1 VTGVQRPR
9 EDNGRVAFDAVR
21 ELVRADVVGRRRE
34 LEEIVAALNAGR
46 DLLLE
51 GPPGTSKSTL
61 LRAIARASGA
71 PFIMVEA
78 NADLTPAK
86 LVGFH
91 NPAAV
96 LAHGYRPDDFVPG
109 PLTEAML
116 RGALLYIEEF
126 NRVPE
131 DTLNTLLSPL
141 AERSFVVPRYGL
153 VRAAPGFRLIAAMNP
168 FDNVGTLRVS
178 QSIYDRLCRLAIGY
192 QSEEEERAVVRL
204 RTGSGNDWLI
214 DGAVALTRAT
224 RTHPEVRMGSSVRG
238 AIDLVLVAERLA
250 PLRGV
255 DLTRADNAAKDLVLD
270 AALLALSG
278 RMLLAETAERPPEAI
293 VRELWE
299 NVFYFIPQAARGKH
313 VLEIDNPIVAPTG
326 RKRRP
331 PRRSGPIVL
340 PMRPAPEPDSLPKA
354 GKVEQP
360 PRIYRPDEIAMLTA
374 ERGARS
380 PRSRAD
386 ILRDHPGARL
396 VLREDGQFDDEA
408 FRELYQ
414 QDEGAAL
421 ALLGDLWP
429 DAPDDDLRD
438 LTRRL
443 ALKIVIKLARHD
455 PTTNAGKGK
464 LRPVRYRFNSDD
476 LDLDRT
482 IEEIAGKPYPEYD
495 DFWVLERVR
504 ARRTYV
510 LLLDVSGSMRG
521 TKLMNAALA
530 AASLARNIRD
540 DDYAVA
546 LFWRDAAVLKGA
558 TQEKPLARLVDEIL
572 SVRARGL
579 TNLRLGLEVGLR
591 ELERTATQEKIG
603 IIFTDGMHNLGD
615 DPLPLAAKYPRLHVI
630 GTSLED
636 SRVRACQE
644 LAARGR
650 GRCVFI
656 ERMEDIPAAV
666 SYCLSA

>member
-1 VTGVQRPR
+1 MTDVQRPR
-9 EDNGRVAFDAVR
+9 EDHGHVAFDEVR
-21 ELVRADVVGRRRE
+21 ELVRADVVGRQRE
-34 LEEIVAALNAGR
+34 LEQIVAALNAGR

-71 PFIMVEA
+71 PFVMVEG

-96 LAHGYRPDDFVPG
+96 LAHGYRPEDFVPG

-178 QSIYDRLCRLAIGY
+178 QSIYDRLCRLPIGY

-204 RTGSGNDWLI
+204 RTGSRNDWLI

-250 PLRGV
+250 PLREV

-278 RMLLAETAERPPEAI
+278 RMLLAETAERTPEAI

-313 VLEIDNPIVAPTG
+313 VLEIDNPIVAPTS
-326 RKRRP
+326 RTRRP
-331 PRRSGPIVL
+331 PRRPGPIVL
-340 PMRPAPEPDSLPKA
+340 PMRPAPEPNSLPKA

-360 PRIYRPDEIAMLTA
+360 PRIYRPDEIALLTT
-374 ERGARS
+374 ERGAPS
-380 PRSRAD
+380 PRTRAD

-396 VLREDGQFDDEA
+396 VLREDGGLDDEA
-408 FRELYQ
+408 FRELYA
-414 QDEGAAL
+414 QDQGAAL

-429 DAPDDDLRD
+429 EAPDDDLRD

-455 PTTNAGKGK
+455 PTTNVGKGK

-504 ARRTYV
+504 ARRTYA

-540 DDYAVA
+540 DAYAVA

-615 DPLPLAAKYPRLHVI
+615 DPLPLAAKCPRLHVI

-644 LAARGR
+644 LAARAR